1 MNMKRTFY
9 VYILANW
16 NNKVV
21 YVGVTNN
28 LQRRIYEHKNKL
40 VGGFTTKY
48 NVSKLVYVEQTS
60 DVVAAI
66 GREKQLKGWRR
77 TKKNELIESLN
88 PTWRDL
94 SEEDKDPS
102 QAPSLA
108 LRASARDDRS
118 GSG

>member
-1 MNMKRTFY
+1 MSTKRTYY

-40 VGGFTTKY
+40 VDGFTTKY

-77 TKKNELIESLN
+77 TKKNELIQSLN

-94 SEEDKDPS
+94 SEEDPS

-108 LRASARDDRS
+108 LRALARDDTKAP
-118 GSG
+118 G